1 MTSFILC
8 TIAGA
13 VYNNNNIMDMVVS
26 RNDYKFSKNLTIF
39 LIESRPVAEPCKK
52 MDTQS
57 LAEFQITIKRL
68 TVMFIKET
76 SFLSISII
84 SEND

>member
-1 MTSFILC
+1 MTLFILC

-13 VYNNNNIMDMVVS
+13 VYNMDMVVS
-26 RNDYKFSKNLTIF
+26 RNGYKFSKNLTIF

>member
-1 MTSFILC
+1 MTLFILC

-13 VYNNNNIMDMVVS
+13 VYNNNNMDMVVS
-26 RNDYKFSKNLTIF
+26 RNGYKFSKNLTIF